1 MAKKRRPRAS
11 KKVTGK
17 RSDSRYEPLDSLE
30 GGLDGD
36 LQTDSGAETTGRMLV
51 VNLGGTTS
59 ASTKNM
65 LKSIANWTGLGS
77 RSSAVVASSDF
88 GEGGIDEKSSADA
101 EVVMLEDL
109 GIALLNGDV
118 DQNAAATAMMDST
131 ADDGLVFEPE
141 YMNHALGFLS
151 DVDDI
156 DMLEDQST
164 ATFDGGV
171 DAATVQ
177 ALLQT
182 LLTSGGL
189 GTAGISTGGGSA
201 LSTRCFSDT
210 PSSTYGLKAT
220 NVISSRFTGA
230 GIKVAVLDSGM
241 DLNHPDFKGRVIQ
254 HSVFVPASERDNRI
268 NDINGHGTHCIG
280 TACGSA
286 RSIFG
291 PRYGVATGAQI
302 FAGKVLAHNFLP
314 PPRTSAGGG
323 DFGILR
329 GIQWALTNR
338 CEIISM
344 SLGARVTAPG
354 FPQSYEQAARQALRQ
369 GSLIIAA
376 TGNDSR
382 RDLGRISAV
391 GRPANCPSIVG
402 VAAVDRCMKIAFF
415 SNGRLFP
422 NVGAEVNLSGPG
434 VNVFSS
440 LPRQP
445 GIPVS
450 GRPTVN
456 IGALSGTSMAT
467 PHVSG
472 IAALIAEETGLRGVP
487 LYREMRRRARPL
499 GNSRDFGN
507 GLAQA

>member
-1 MAKKRRPRAS
+1 MAKKRRRTTA
-11 KKVTGK
+11 K
-17 RSDSRYEPLDSLE
+17 RKAARKHQARHSEPLDELA

-36 LQTDSGAETTGRMLV
+36 LTIDSDNETTGRMLV
-51 VNLGGTTS
+51 VNLGGTS
-59 ASTKNM
+59 AASTRTM
-65 LKSIANWTGLGS
+65 LKSIANCTGLGA
-77 RSSAVVASSDF
+77 RGSAVATSSDF
-88 GEGGIDEKSSADA
+88 GKEGIDEASSSDA

-118 DQNAAATAMMDST
+118 DQNAAATAMVD
-131 ADDGLVFEPE
+131 AAVDDGLVFEPE

-151 DVDDI
+151 DGDE
-156 DMLEDQST
+156 MLEDQNST
-164 ATFDGGV
+164 GTIGGQSDV
-171 DAATVQ
+171 GAVRT
-177 ALLQT
+177 LLQS
-182 LLTSGGL
+182 LLSNLGSGV
-189 GTAGISTGGGSA
+189 ADASPGGGA
-201 LSTRCFSDT
+201 RTAQCFNDT
-210 PSSTYGLKAT
+210 PQSTWGLKAT
-220 NVISSRFTGA
+220 SVLNSRFTGA

-241 DLNHPDFKGRVIQ
+241 DVNHPDFNGRVIQ
-254 HSVFVPASERDNRI
+254 HATFVPSTERDNRI
-268 NDINGHGTHCIG
+268 HDVNGHGTHCIG
-280 TACGSA
+280 TACGSV
-286 RSIFG
+286 RSVFG
-291 PRYGVATGAQI
+291 PRYGVASGAEI

-314 PPRTSAGGG
+314 PPRTSASGG

-344 SLGARVTAPG
+344 SLGSRVTSPG

-382 RDLGRISAV
+382 RPGRISAV

-402 VAAVDRCMKIAFF
+402 VAAVDRCLNIAFF

-456 IGALSGTSMAT
+456 VGSLSGTSMAT

-472 IAALIAEETGLRGVP
+472 IAAIIAEETGLRGVP
-487 LYREMRRRARPL
+487 LYREMRRRAQPL
-499 GNSRDFGN
+499 GNRRDFGN
-507 GLAQA
+507 GLARA